1 MNRKN
6 LVGRAVAVALAANA
20 PQMVW
25 AQSASDQ
32 LDEVVVTA
40 TRRET
45 SLQDAP
51 ITLQVLDSKAIE
63 TLNIGSFS
71 DYLQYSPNMQ
81 GQGAQPGTQ
90 FTEMRGIG
98 AYGGNL
104 AQAGTIGAKASVATY
119 LDDIPL
125 SAGGSG
131 TRNTDLYVTDIDRI
145 EILAG
150 PQGTLFGSASMS
162 GAIRM
167 ISNKPRADAFDAKVS
182 LSGGQTQG
190 SGDLN
195 HTVEAMVNVPLIAD
209 RLAVRLAAYSSYQAG
224 YLDNTPASESLRTNV
239 RVIQNPGGRFNNT
252 TFLVKDNFAFQ
263 PKDMNDVR
271 YQGGRVSLGW
281 QITDDWSA
289 RIQYTQQKLDTRGP
303 FFYRDDIGDLKV
315 ARYEDEFNNDDTR
328 MAAWT
333 VEGRLAALD
342 VVYSG
347 SYLEREIA
355 QTTDYSQYTQSGPFF
370 PYYACNFPTY
380 TLCQPP
386 KTDWSVFG
394 DYRIQHHELRV
405 ASDPTRRL
413 SFIAGAYY
421 HKNGCEAPDCGTS
434 IEFAYYGA
442 IANGFA
448 PNAPVAGSISY
459 IPSARRPGT
468 MFFTDMSPI
477 VEELSFFGD
486 VTFKISDR
494 WSASV
499 GARKYKIDQSATG
512 SVNFGSRTNPDA
524 GVNFS
529 TNLVPVEESDTIKR
543 LNVNFD
549 LTDNTKLY
557 ATYSEGFST
566 GGYNRNG
573 GTLGFDGV
581 TRVPLSYDT
590 ETTENFEFGW
600 KTTFADRR
608 GRLNGAIYRI
618 NWDGIVVG
626 VLDQTITNAL
636 FFINAGQA
644 QVTGLEADLAFKLDD
659 RWTFFSAIA
668 VTDSELTALAPGARN
683 IVPVG
688 SQLARQPVLGG
699 NARLRYDFNLFG
711 SSPAYAMFGA
721 IYQGSRYNGVNPTRT
736 KSPDY
741 AIFDLNVGT
750 DLGDNWSAQL
760 SIKNLTNE
768 RYELARSEVPNVGFI
783 NKTIGRP
790 RTIGLTVTYKV
801 N

>member
-6 LVGRAVAVALAANA
+6 LVGRAVAVALASNA
-20 PQMVW
+20 PQVVW
-25 AQSASDQ
+25 AQSATDQ
-32 LDEVVVTA
+32 LQEVVVTA

-51 ITLQVLDSKAIE
+51 ITLQVIDSQMLE
-63 TLNIGSFS
+63 SMNIDNFA
-71 DYLQYSPNMQ
+71 DYLRYSPNMQ
-81 GQGAQPGTQ
+81 AGGAQPGTQ
-90 FTEMRGIG
+90 FTEMRGVG

-131 TRNTDLYVTDIDRI
+131 TRNTDLYVMDINRI
-145 EILAG
+145 EVLAG
-150 PQGTLFGSASMS
+150 PQGTLVGSASMS

-167 ISNKPRADAFDAKVS
+167 ITNKPRADAFDARVS
-182 LSGGQTQG
+182 VTGGQTQG
-190 SGDLN
+190 SADID
-195 HTVEAMVNVPLIAD
+195 HTVEVMLNVPLIDD
-209 RLAVRLAAYSSYQAG
+209 RLAVRLAAYNAYQAG

-252 TFLVKDNFAFQ
+252 VFLVKDNFGFQ
-263 PKDMNDVR
+263 PKDMNDVQYR
-271 YQGGRVSLGW
+271 GGRLMLGW
-281 QITDDWSA
+281 QISDDWKASL
-289 RIQYTQQKLDTRGP
+289 QYTQQSLETHGP
-303 FFYRDDIGDLKV
+303 FFYRADVGDLKV
-315 ARYEDEFNNDDTR
+315 ARYEEEFLKDDTK
-328 MAAWT
+328 MAAWS

-342 VVYSG
+342 VVYAG
-347 SYLEREIA
+347 SFLEREIA

-370 PYYACNFPTY
+370 PYYACNFPSY

-394 DYRIQHHELRV
+394 DYRIEHHELRFS
-405 ASDPTRRL
+405 SDPERDL
-413 SFIAGAYY
+413 NFIAGVYY
-421 HKNGCEAPDCGTS
+421 HKNGCRPPECGTS

-448 PNAPVAGSISY
+448 PNAPMAGSISY
-459 IPSARRPGT
+459 NPEPRRPGT
-468 MFFTDMSPI
+468 MFFTDMTPI

-486 VTFKISDR
+486 VTYRFSDR

-499 GARKYKIDQSATG
+499 GARRYKIDQSATG
-512 SVNFGSRTNPDA
+512 SVNFGSRTKPDS

-529 TNLVPVEESDTIKR
+529 NNLKPVQESDTIKR
-543 LNVNFD
+543 LNINFD
-549 LTDNTKLY
+549 LTDDTKLY
-557 ATYSEGFST
+557 ATFSEGFST

-581 TRVPLSYDT
+581 TTVPLSYDT
-590 ETTENFEFGW
+590 ETTENVERGF

-608 GRLNGAIYRI
+608 GRLNGAVYRI

-636 FFINAGQA
+636 FFINAGTA
-644 QVTGLEADLAFKLDD
+644 QVKGFEADFAYRLGEQWTVSGAVAF
-659 RWTFFSAIA
+659 
-668 VTDSELTALAPGARN
+668 TDSELTALAPGARN

-688 SQLARQPVLGG
+688 SRLARQPKFGG
-699 NARLRYDFNLFG
+699 NLRVRYDFNLFG
-711 SSPAYAMFGA
+711 SADAYALFGA
-721 IYQGSRYNGVNPTRT
+721 VHQGSRFNGVNPTRT
-736 KSPDY
+736 ESPAY
-741 AIFDLNVGT
+741 TTYHLNLGT
-750 DLGDNWSAQL
+750 DFGDNWTAQV

-790 RTIGLTVTYKV
+790 RSIGLTVTYKV
-801 N
+801 K